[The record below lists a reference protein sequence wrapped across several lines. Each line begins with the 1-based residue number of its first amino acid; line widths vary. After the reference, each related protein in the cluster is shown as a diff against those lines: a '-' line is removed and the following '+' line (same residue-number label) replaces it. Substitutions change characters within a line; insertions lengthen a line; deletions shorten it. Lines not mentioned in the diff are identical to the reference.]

1 VIRVR
6 PARRGDAAAIGALHV
21 ESWRDAYAGILP
33 DAALLRMSA
42 KGEGEKWAHVLASGE
57 TVLIAEIDD
66 RLVGFGSC
74 GAARRSVLDYA
85 GEVYTLYVDPD
96 HHGQGIGRR
105 LLRAMFAA
113 LERMGHPSAL
123 VWVLQSNPS
132 RYFYEAMGG
141 RRVADRKERLWG
153 ADLPQAAYG
162 WQSLAVPC
170 SPK

>member
-6 PARRGDAAAIGALHV
+6 AAQRGDAAAIGALHV

-33 DAALLRMSA
+33 DTVLLRLSA
-42 KGEGEKWAHVLASGE
+42 KAEGEKWAHVLACGE
-57 TVLIAEIDD
+57 TVLIAETSE

-74 GAARRSVLDYA
+74 GAARGTALDYA
-85 GEVYTLYVDPD
+85 GEVYTLYVHPD
-96 HHGQGIGRR
+96 YHGQGIGRR
-105 LLRAMFAA
+105 LLHEMFVA
-113 LERMGHPSAL
+113 LGRMGHRSAV

-141 RRVADRKERLWG
+141 KRVADRQERLWG